1 MCIACNV
8 IEQTSTEVM
17 YIGAQTDSGSSF
29 IVSLVNNLFESYTF
43 QVIES
48 FLIQASL
55 VGFLL

>member
-8 IEQTSTEVM
+8 IEQT
-17 YIGAQTDSGSSF
+17 DSVTSF
-29 IVSLVNNLFESYTF
+29 IVPLVNNLFEMHTF

>member
-8 IEQTSTEVM
+8 IEQKSTEVM
-17 YIGAQTDSGSSF
+17 YIGAQTDSGTSI
-29 IVSLVNNLFESYTF
+29 IVPVMNNLFEMHTF

-55 VGFLL
+55 IGFLL

>member
-1 MCIACNV
+1 MCIGCNV
-8 IEQTSTEVM
+8 VDQTNVEVM
-17 YIGAQTDSGSSF
+17 YLASQTNTGDTM
-29 IVSLVNNLFESYTF
+29 IIPVMNNLFESYTF

>member
-17 YIGAQTDSGSSF
+17 YIGAQTDSGTSI
-29 IVSLVNNLFESYTF
+29 IVPVMNNLFEMHTF

-55 VGFLL
+55 IGFLL

>member
-1 MCIACNV
+1 MCIGCNV
-8 IEQTSTEVM
+8 VDQTNVEVM
-17 YIGAQTDSGSSF
+17 HLASQTNTRDTM
-29 IVSLVNNLFESYTF
+29 IIPVMNNLFESYTF

>member
-8 IEQTSTEVM
+8 VEQTSVEVM
-17 YIGAQTDSGSSF
+17 YIAAQTDSGTAV
-29 IVSLVNNLFESYTF
+29 IVPLMNNLFEMHTF

-55 VGFLL
+55 IGFFL